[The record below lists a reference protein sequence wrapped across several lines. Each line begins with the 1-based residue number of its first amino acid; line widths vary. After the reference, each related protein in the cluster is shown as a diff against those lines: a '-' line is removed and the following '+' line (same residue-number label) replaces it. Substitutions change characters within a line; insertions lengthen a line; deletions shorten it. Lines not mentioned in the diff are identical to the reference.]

1 MKASAKKIGKSPM
14 IEYLKQ
20 VEKDRLLP
28 HFMPFMNL
36 EEATTEGRYSNG
48 LKYSLKAF
56 YINMRVAPSIA
67 SAIINLEHL
76 QSMSLTDTNLSE
88 ESFMIIMKAVPQKLT
103 SLNLSENEHLS
114 PKCFTY
120 LHQFKRLANLTLE
133 KCNINDKTLALL
145 LDLDPLKL
153 NEKYN

>member
-1 MKASAKKIGKSPM
+1 MKTSAKKIGKSPM

-56 YINMRVAPSIA
+56 NVNMRVAPSIA
-67 SAIINLEHL
+67 RALINLEQL
-76 QSMSLTDTNLSE
+76 QSMSLIDTNLSE
-88 ESFMIIMKAVPQKLT
+88 ESFMIIMKATPQKLT
-103 SLNLSENEHLS
+103 SLNLSENEHLT

-120 LHQFKRLANLTLE
+120 LHQFKRLAHLTLE